1 MRVFPCMIVLAIMC
15 TAFAG
20 CSAFKKNTNGTQPAP
35 AGGGAAPAK
44 FPNDPLLPPP
54 PPPAF
59 PAGATGK
66 TPTTILA
73 GSVTDAYHRPMA
85 GAYVRWVRVDEKDAG
100 APIDVAAD
108 VNGYFII
115 QGLQPGADYKL
126 IARTKQGEQLLA
138 GELFTEAPNVHA
150 VIAIRADLV
159 NSSTPPLPGGPAYQ
173 APSAPGAT
181 MNAAPMGEPN
191 LPATIRVPAP
201 SVDTPVGN
209 PANTSGN
216 PSYVPGVAETPK
228 DRFPMLKIPAK
239 PAPPIVPN
247 DPPRPPIWTPGEAKL
262 DTGPTRVPSCVLV
275 GQRLENLALK
285 DSKGQTWEYKKQGYG
300 KLILLDFWGTHCPP
314 CRETMPILNRLQTQY
329 GARGLEVIGIALE
342 PGQNERKEADAVN
355 KLCTSMQV
363 NYRQLM
369 GRASS
374 LDVGK
379 QFKVEAM
386 PTLLLLDEQGYII
399 YDHVGRPDAAHVN
412 HLERIIQ
419 SRLNNRAF

>member
-1 MRVFPCMIVLAIMC
+1 MIVLAILC
-15 TAFAG
+15 TACAG

-44 FPNDPLLPPP
+44 FPGGTDPLLPAP

-59 PAGATGK
+59 PATGAGK
-66 TPTTILA
+66 APTTILA
-73 GSVTDAYHRPMA
+73 GSVTDAYHNPMA
-85 GAYVRWVRVDEKDAG
+85 GAYIRWVRVGAEDTG
-100 APIDVAAD
+100 APIDVEAD
-108 VNGYFII
+108 GHGHFII
-115 QGLQPGADYKL
+115 SGVQPGARYKL
-126 IARTKQGEQLLA
+126 IARTKQGNQMLA
-138 GELFTEAPNVHA
+138 GESLISAPDVHV

-159 NSSTPPLPGGPAYQ
+159 NSGTPPLPSGPAYQ
-173 APSAPGAT
+173 APAAPAAPAAT
-181 MNAAPMGEPN
+181 KTVAPMGEPN

-201 SVDTPVGN
+201 SVDTPIGN

-216 PSYVPGVAETPK
+216 PSYVPGIAETPK
-228 DRFPMLKIPAK
+228 DRFPMLKIPTK

-247 DPPRPPIWTPGEAKL
+247 DLPRPPTPDARL

-275 GQRLENLALK
+275 GPHLENLALK
-285 DSKGQTWEYKKQGYG
+285 DSKGQTWEYKKQGLG

-329 GARGLEVIGIALE
+329 GSRGFEVIGIALE

-369 GRASS
+369 GRSPS

-379 QFKVEAM
+379 QFKVEGL
-386 PTLLLLDEQGYII
+386 PTLLLLNEQGYII
-399 YDHVGRPDAAHVN
+399 YQHLGRPDAADVAE
-412 HLERIIQ
+412 LERIIQ
-419 SRLNNRAF
+419 NRLNNRAF